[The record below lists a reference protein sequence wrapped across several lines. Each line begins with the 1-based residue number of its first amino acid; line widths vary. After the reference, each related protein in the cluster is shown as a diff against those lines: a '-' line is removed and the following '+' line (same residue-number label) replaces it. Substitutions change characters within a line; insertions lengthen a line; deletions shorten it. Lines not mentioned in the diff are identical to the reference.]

1 MSVIAVD
8 GYLVRATLLATV
20 IAAGLLGGAL
30 VLQQPVA
37 IPGAVVML
45 AAPYV
50 ALVAFETES
59 LDARA
64 PLVAALLFAIAELAY
79 WSLELR
85 GTLADEAGTYLRRL
99 SVLAVLAL
107 ATVIGGTAVLALAA
121 AVGARGTGVD
131 VVGAAAA
138 LLAVALLALAAASR
152 RDVR

>member
-1 MSVIAVD
+1 M
-8 GYLVRATLLATV
+8 RATLLATG
-20 IAAGLLGGAL
+20 IASAVLAGAI
-30 VLQQPVA
+30 VLRAPVA
-37 IPGAVVML
+37 IPGALGVL

-50 ALVAFETES
+50 ALVAFETEA
-59 LDARA
+59 LDSRA
-64 PLVAALLFAIAELAY
+64 PIVAALLFVIAELAY

-85 GTLADEAGTYLRRL
+85 GALADEAGTYLRRL

-107 ATVIGGTAVLALAA
+107 ATVIGGTAVLALVA

-138 LLAVALLALAAASR
+138 LVAVALLALAASR